1 MSILTKS
8 ALLVGLLIFSIFMIY
23 NCAKIRKPN
32 EKSFLSI
39 RFIRNINTFAGC
51 NSKIVSCM
59 IRMSVNRILPFLL
72 LLVLFTSCNRKYKI
86 EGSSSVTSLDG
97 KMLFLK
103 TLRDGQ
109 WVNVDSAEV
118 IHGHFKMKGRA
129 DSVMMVTLYMDHEGI
144 MPLVLEDGKI
154 VVSISN
160 TQLIAKGTP
169 LNDKLYEFIDKR
181 NSLEVKIEELERKEA
196 RMVLDGA
203 NLDDVHGQLA
213 KEGEVLVKEMND
225 YVRQF
230 IVDNFE
236 NVLGPSV
243 FMMMCSTLPYPVMT
257 PQIEDIMRTAP
268 LSFKENT
275 LVKDFLTKAKENM
288 QLIEEQK
295 RMKQNASVGGQK

>member
-1 MSILTKS
+1 
-8 ALLVGLLIFSIFMIY
+8 
-23 NCAKIRKPN
+23 
-32 EKSFLSI
+32 
-39 RFIRNINTFAGC
+39 
-51 NSKIVSCM
+51 M

-196 RMVLDGA
+196 RMVLDGV
-203 NLDDVHGQLA
+203 NLEEVHKELEQEGEALVKEMNGYVKQFIIDNYENVDDVHGQLA
-213 KEGEVLVKEMND
+213 KEGETLVKEMND

>member
-1 MSILTKS
+1 
-8 ALLVGLLIFSIFMIY
+8 
-23 NCAKIRKPN
+23 
-32 EKSFLSI
+32 
-39 RFIRNINTFAGC
+39 
-51 NSKIVSCM
+51 M

-118 IHGHFKMKGRA
+118 IHGHFKMKGR
-129 DSVMMVTLYMDHEGI
+129 
-144 MPLVLEDGKI
+144 
-154 VVSISN
+154 
-160 TQLIAKGTP
+160 TP

-213 KEGEVLVKEMND
+213 KEGEALVKEMND